1 MPKILGLNLLGI
13 LAGSVAM
20 FVLGWLWYGMIFMD
34 KWMALMGMT
43 PDPSGDMAMAPMI
56 YGFINVMVVT
66 IGIGL
71 VLKWLNVSKL
81 MTALKY
87 GLILCVCFALTT
99 EAYVMI
105 YAGSSSELFLINGS
119 YNLVG
124 YALVAA
130 IWSYFD

>member
-34 KWMALMGMT
+34 KWMALMGIS
-43 PDPSGDMAMAPMI
+43 PDPSSEMAMAPMI
-56 YGFINVMVVT
+56 YGFINVVVVT

-87 GLILCVCFALTT
+87 GLILCVCFALPT
-99 EAYVMI
+99 EAYNMI
-105 YAGSSSELFLINGS
+105 YAGSSAELFLINSS

-124 YALVAA
+124 YAMVAA
-130 IWSYFD
+130 IWSFFD